1 MTVQL
6 AGPRAA
12 RAGRTRFLMLGLMF
26 ITIIIN

>member
-1 MTVQL
+1 MTLQPT
-6 AGPRAA
+6 GPHAA